1 MNTDT
6 PLPPD
11 VSAGENPPDGAMVDY
26 YIGTSTSGEVKLE
39 IKDENGVVV
48 RRYSSADPIPTPD
61 PMLAIPPYWVRPPE
75 KLANEP
81 GLHRFLWDLH
91 YAPVPGV
98 QPQYPIAAVY
108 RNTAPAA
115 TSPWAMP
122 GKYTVVL
129 TAGGKSYT
137 QTLTLQM
144 DPRVK
149 TSTADLAEQFKLS
162 KQVYDEWLTLNSMSE
177 TVGIVRGQLTDLR
190 PRASEDLKKHI
201 DALGEKLQAL
211 AGGSGPP
218 AGGASGV
225 NAKPTIASV
234 TSRVRTLFNLFEGV
248 DAAPTPAAAAAV
260 PVVREESHAL
270 QESWQ
275 LIRSQDI
282 VALNQELGA
291 AGLPM
296 ITFTK

>member
-11 VSAGENPPDGAMVDY
+11 VSAGENPPDGAMIDY
-26 YIGTSTSGEVKLE
+26 YIGASTSGEIKLE
-39 IKDENGVVV
+39 IKDETGAVV
-48 RRYSSADPIPTPD
+48 RRYSSADPMPTPD
-61 PMLAIPPYWVRPPE
+61 PMLSIPPYWLRPPE

-91 YAPVPGV
+91 YASVPGL

-115 TSPWAMP
+115 TSPWAMT

-149 TSTADLAEQFKLS
+149 ASTADLAEQFKLS

-211 AGGSGPP
+211 AGSGPVVGPPP
-218 AGGASGV
+218 AGAP
-225 NAKPTIASV
+225 ARPTIASV
-234 TSRVRTLFNLFEGV
+234 TVRVRTLFNLFEGV

-260 PVVREESHAL
+260 PVVREESRAL

-275 LIRSQDI
+275 LIRNQDI
-282 VALNQELGA
+282 AALNQELGA

-296 ITFTK
+296 IRLMK

>member
-1 MNTDT
+1 MI
-6 PLPPD
+6 
-11 VSAGENPPDGAMVDY
+11 DY

-39 IKDENGVVV
+39 IKDEKGVVV
-48 RRYSSADPIPTPD
+48 RRYSSADPTPTPD
-61 PMLAIPPYWVRPPE
+61 PMLAIPPYWVRPPQ

-91 YAPVPGV
+91 YAPVPWV

-115 TSPWAMP
+115 TSPWAMQ
-122 GKYTVVL
+122 GRYTVEL

-137 QTLTLQM
+137 QTLTLRM

-149 TSTADLAEQFKLS
+149 TSTADLAEQFRLS
-162 KQVYDEWLTLNSMSE
+162 KQLYDEWLALSPISE
-177 TVGIVRGQLTDLR
+177 AVRVIRGQLTDLR

-201 DALGEKLQAL
+201 DALGEKLQTL
-211 AGGSGPP
+211 AGGGATAGLP
-218 AGGASGV
+218 AAAAS
-225 NAKPTIASV
+225 ARPTIATV
-234 TSRVRTLFNLFEGV
+234 TVRVRTLFNLFEGV
-248 DAAPTPAAAAAV
+248 DAAPTPSAAAAV

-275 LIRSQDI
+275 VIRTQDI
-282 VALNQELGA
+282 PALNQELGA
-291 AGLPM
+291 AGLPT
-296 ITFTK
+296 ITLTK